1 MNKGERQ
8 VKAVRGMFIAWMELF
23 FDVAAT
29 DKTTILLPAITGCR
43 RKNSSLLLAAGRI
56 SWSQQENFYHG
67 TTGHQP

>member
-29 DKTTILLPAITGCR
+29 DKTTILLPAITGHR
-43 RKNSSLLLAAGRI
+43 LSPPIPQARAAAAAVAGMIRAVM
-56 SWSQQENFYHG
+56 E
-67 TTGHQP
+67 